1 MKKRIAGLS
10 ALILIISL
18 LLAACSQS
26 NGPSETGEADAS
38 ANSAGSPGAPVEIK
52 VFAQQDS
59 SIDLKSN
66 DFTKLLENK
75 FNAKFNWDI
84 ISMDGAKE
92 KRQISLASGDFPDA
106 YLLTAYIDQFSQS
119 DLLKYGKQGVFLPLN
134 ELIDQFAPNIKTAM
148 EKEPLLKA
156 LNTAPDGNI
165 YGLVAYSQCFH
176 CSYPNKMWVNTKW
189 LEQLGLDMP
198 KTTAEFTTMLRAFK
212 HNDPNQNGVQDEVP
226 LSGSMEDFGV
236 HIIPYLMNGFIYDDD
251 RNYLYMN
258 NGKVDTAANKPQW
271 KEGIAYIKSLYDE
284 GLIDPGAFIQN
295 AEALK
300 KAGDNAD
307 TEIIGAAASMHPAI
321 FVSER
326 TKDYAPLPP
335 LAGPYASYAT
345 FAVGGLQPGAKFVIT
360 NKASREA
367 QIALIR
373 MVDYMYTPEGQTI
386 SQSGL
391 EGVGWRK
398 PIAGEEALGEGIE
411 PNFATLIP
419 IENAVPT
426 NSGWSGMAHFYMPRE
441 YRESWVAGK
450 DIYAPDGYERRLI
463 EATLLY
469 EGHEPAEV
477 FPVWT
482 TWVDPALTDE
492 AGMLHTN
499 LINYINQS
507 TLQFITGNL
516 DLDKDWTS
524 YVSRLENMQIGRF
537 IEIMQKAY
545 DQSRNNNNQ

>member
-1 MKKRIAGLS
+1 MKKRNAGLS
-10 ALILIISL
+10 ALILLVVL

-26 NGPSETGEADAS
+26 NEPVHTDAAS
-38 ANSAGSPGAPVEIK
+38 LASIDKPVEIN
-52 VFAQQDS
+52 VFAQQDT
-59 SIDLKSN
+59 SIDLKTN
-66 DFTKLLENK
+66 DFTRLLENK
-75 FNAKFNWDI
+75 FNVKFNWDI

-106 YLLTAYIDQFSQS
+106 YILTAYIDQFTQS
-119 DLLKYGKQGVFLPLN
+119 DLLKYGKQSVFLPLN
-134 ELIDQFAPNIKTAM
+134 ELIEQYAPNIKAAM
-148 EKEPLLKA
+148 EKDPKLKA

-165 YGLVAYSQCFH
+165 YGLVAYSECFH

-189 LEQLGLDMP
+189 LQRLGLDMP
-198 KTTAEFTTMLRAFK
+198 KTTDEFKEMLRAFK
-212 HNDPNQNGVQDEVP
+212 QNDPNGNGLLDEVA
-226 LSGSMEDFGV
+226 LSGSTEDFGV
-236 HIIPYLMNGFIYDDD
+236 HIVPYLMNGFIYDDD

-300 KAGDNAD
+300 KAGDNANAD
-307 TEIIGAAASMHPAI
+307 ILGAAAAMHPAI

-345 FAVGGLQPGAKFVIT
+345 FASGGISPGAKFVIT
-360 NKASREA
+360 NKASKEA

-373 MVDYMYTPEGQTI
+373 MVDYMYTPEGQTLA
-386 SQSGL
+386 QSGL

-398 PIAGEEALGEGIE
+398 PVAGEVALGEGLE
-411 PNFATLIP
+411 PKFATLIP
-419 IENAVPT
+419 IESTEQKNT
-426 NSGWSGMAHFYMPRE
+426 GWSGMAHFYMPRD
-441 YRESWVAGK
+441 YRDSWVASK

-469 EGHEPAEV
+469 EGHEPDEM
-477 FPVWT
+477 FPVWNI
-482 TWVDPALTDE
+482 WLDSAQADE
-492 AGMLHTN
+492 VGMLSTN
-499 LINYINQS
+499 LMNYIDQS
-507 TLQFITGNL
+507 MLQFITGNL
-516 DLDKDWTS
+516 DLDRDWDT
-524 YVSRLENMQIGRF
+524 YVSGLENMQVDRF

-545 DQSRNNNNQ
+545 DQNKPIH

>member
-1 MKKRIAGLS
+1 LKKRIAGLS

-26 NGPSETGEADAS
+26 NGSVETGEADAS

-134 ELIDQFAPNIKTAM
+134 ELIDQYAPNIKTAM
-148 EKEPLLKA
+148 EKEPLLRA

-212 HNDPNQNGVQDEVP
+212 QNDPNGNGVQDEVP

-307 TEIIGAAASMHPAI
+307 TEILGAAASMHPAI

-326 TKDYAPLPP
+326 TMDYAPLPP
-335 LAGPYASYAT
+335 LAGPYASYST

-482 TWVDPALTDE
+482 TWVDPALADE

-524 YVSRLENMQIGRF
+524 YVSRLENMKIGRF